1 MDSFLLMKT
10 TSPER
15 VVVMPVPAVKVFLG
29 GGGGGDL
36 ATFSDPCL
44 ANTSPAAGLGVF
56 EVCLS
61 AGGFAGF
68 SSVGLGS
75 FSGPFLAAALGAV
88 SALGSSET
96 DKSGDEVRPQTTMDL
111 SYL

>member
-1 MDSFLLMKT
+1 
-10 TSPER
+10 
-15 VVVMPVPAVKVFLG
+15 MPVPEVEKVFLG

-36 ATFSDPCL
+36 ATFSEPCL
-44 ANTSPAAGLGVF
+44 ANTSPAAGLEVF

-61 AGGFAGF
+61 TGGFAGF

-75 FSGPFLAAALGAV
+75 FSGPFLAEASGTD

-96 DKSGDEVRPQTTMDL
+96 DESGHGVRRRPQTMMDL

>member
-1 MDSFLLMKT
+1 MKT

-15 VVVMPVPAVKVFLG
+15 VVVMPVPEVEKVFLG

-36 ATFSDPCL
+36 ATFSEPCL
-44 ANTSPAAGLGVF
+44 ANTSPAAGLEVL

-61 AGGFAGF
+61 TGGLAGF

-75 FSGPFLAAALGAV
+75 FSGAFLAEASATD

-96 DKSGDEVRPQTTMDL
+96 DESGDQVRRMHL
-111 SYL
+111 SRL